1 MSHRERD
8 LGDHPF
14 ERISRG
20 VSILRRLAFRGLEHI
35 PPSSPALIATTHSS
49 PLDLFYYL
57 SFMRRLGRTDYS
69 FVMAGE
75 LLDEAAFRSYT
86 RDSLEDSLPA
96 LGAPLSSVTD
106 RLSQV
111 VPPLLRRLNAI
122 PVYREGDDSE
132 SRRRSLDCL
141 LRGELVTIAPGRGD
155 DRHRD
160 AAGMRPLTHG
170 VASIAR
176 RYFDATSKPLD
187 VVPVAICNC
196 GCSPRSPC
204 ASDLPSSACPTAH
217 TPICSLPLDGPTQP
231 SNTLPTSTLPGGWPK
246 DSPSCL
252 SSVSLRSGTGV
263 LSHRASQTPPGRT
276 KAR

>member
-187 VVPVAICNC
+187 VVPVAICKS
-196 GCSPRSPC
+196 GLRLLPKVTMRIGPSFLGM
-204 ASDLPSSACPTAH
+204 SDSTYPDLFSA
-217 TPICSLPLDGPTQP
+217 
-231 SNTLPTSTLPGGWPK
+231 
-246 DSPSCL
+246 
-252 SSVSLRSGTGV
+252 V
-263 LSHRASQTPPGRT
+263 GRT
-276 KAR
+276 DSAVKHAAYQHFTRRLAERLSELLV